1 MSRATQAASILR
13 TYSLASGG
21 AGLVTVPFLSMA
33 ALTTLHLA
41 LIRDLARVYDVEF
54 STGSAG
60 GVLLALGAAFVP
72 GWLGGAMA
80 RSILSRLPAVTGVIG
95 WVAMASLSAVV
106 TYGLG
111 RTLIGHF
118 ESGGTLADFD
128 VTHLHQAIGYLFK
141 AAKPAKAN
149 VAAKT
154 KQPAKRR
161 AAKAK

>member
-72 GWLGGAMA
+72 GWLGG
-80 RSILSRLPAVTGVIG
+80 
-95 WVAMASLSAVV
+95 
-106 TYGLG
+106 
-111 RTLIGHF
+111 HF

-141 AAKPAKAN
+141 AAKPAAPT
-149 VAAKT
+149 A
-154 KQPAKRR
+154 
-161 AAKAK
+161 

>member
-72 GWLGGAMA
+72 GRLAGGDGAIDSQPTAGGAVWLVAGMA
-80 RSILSRLPAVTGVIG
+80 VFATRRTA
-95 WVAMASLSAVV
+95 ASV
-106 TYGLG
+106 G
-111 RTLIGHF
+111 R
-118 ESGGTLADFD
+118 
-128 VTHLHQAIGYLFK
+128 
-141 AAKPAKAN
+141 
-149 VAAKT
+149 
-154 KQPAKRR
+154 
-161 AAKAK
+161 